1 MRQRIGVWKQVK
13 AVCILA
19 LAAGMIS
26 GCSLKTAENRE
37 ALRMSGIEKLD
48 AGDYAGAISDL
59 EEALDLGKG
68 RVGSMELDILK
79 YRAEAEYK
87 IGDYRAAAHTYDV
100 LSQVDG
106 EKPEYAGLHCL
117 LSIRAGDT
125 EEALE
130 AYQRVYRQYDASS
143 INDIPVEVFYKE
155 LARYQPL
162 VNNAKEAFADPKTGM
177 APGVMGLT
185 AEDMQNFYSQLP
197 KRLESVI
204 WLEQSGKPGYEQ
216 AQAIAQKKFD
226 AVQRPF
232 TYSFGVSP
240 DAMDYQTLLSL
251 LLTLLCAV
259 IAAPVFASDAQ
270 TGAQDI
276 QLCTKN
282 GGLRLAAAKLA
293 AAFSITGA
301 AYLLCGVVWILVTN
315 ALFGWESTQTSVQW
329 LFSVTS
335 LLPYTVGQMEWVML
349 VANFLIFFAEVA
361 FVLMASVWA
370 KNNLTALSVAL
381 ISVVAP
387 LIVYMVV
394 PGSFGEWLSTLI
406 PAGGIGLSNALLY
419 KMISFDFLYA
429 GGHAFFQADVLL
441 ASAPIKIVLLVGLAA
456 WGYLRK
462 TKVA

>member
-1 MRQRIGVWKQVK
+1 
-13 AVCILA
+13 
-19 LAAGMIS
+19 
-26 GCSLKTAENRE
+26 
-37 ALRMSGIEKLD
+37 MSK
-48 AGDYAGAISDL
+48 
-59 EEALDLGKG
+59 
-68 RVGSMELDILK
+68 
-79 YRAEAEYK
+79 
-87 IGDYRAAAHTYDV
+87 
-100 LSQVDG
+100 
-106 EKPEYAGLHCL
+106 
-117 LSIRAGDT
+117 
-125 EEALE
+125 
-130 AYQRVYRQYDASS
+130 
-143 INDIPVEVFYKE
+143 
-155 LARYQPL
+155 
-162 VNNAKEAFADPKTGM
+162 AKEAFADPKTGM

-204 WLEQSGKPGYEQ
+204 WLEQSEKPGYEQ

-226 AVQRPF
+226 DVQKPF
-232 TYSFGVSP
+232 TYSFGVSA

-276 QLCTKN
+276 QLCTKS

-315 ALFGWESTQTSVQW
+315 ALFGWESTQTSVQC

-387 LIVYMVV
+387 MIVYMGV
-394 PGSFGEWLSTLI
+394 PGSFGEWLSTLL
-406 PAGGIGLSNALLY
+406 PAGGIGFSNALQY
-419 KMISFDFLYA
+419 KMTGFDFLYA
-429 GGHAFFQADVLL
+429 GGHAFFRADVLL
-441 ASAPIKIVLLVGLAA
+441 ASAPIKIILLVGLAA

>member
-1 MRQRIGVWKQVK
+1 MIWDVLIDRKGGEPYPDRIIAAESAERRYGCAGHSDYSVLSTNSELLP
-13 AVCILA
+13 LA
-19 LAAGMIS
+19 YSRRAAGA
-26 GCSLKTAENRE
+26 GCS
-37 ALRMSGIEKLD
+37 
-48 AGDYAGAISDL
+48 
-59 EEALDLGKG
+59 
-68 RVGSMELDILK
+68 
-79 YRAEAEYK
+79 
-87 IGDYRAAAHTYDV
+87 
-100 LSQVDG
+100 
-106 EKPEYAGLHCL
+106 
-117 LSIRAGDT
+117 
-125 EEALE
+125 
-130 AYQRVYRQYDASS
+130 
-143 INDIPVEVFYKE
+143 
-155 LARYQPL
+155 
-162 VNNAKEAFADPKTGM
+162 
-177 APGVMGLT
+177 
-185 AEDMQNFYSQLP
+185 
-197 KRLESVI
+197 
-204 WLEQSGKPGYEQ
+204 
-216 AQAIAQKKFD
+216 
-226 AVQRPF
+226 
-232 TYSFGVSP
+232 
-240 DAMDYQTLLSL
+240 
-251 LLTLLCAV
+251 
-259 IAAPVFASDAQ
+259 
-270 TGAQDI
+270 
-276 QLCTKN
+276 
-282 GGLRLAAAKLA
+282 
-293 AAFSITGA
+293 TGA

-419 KMISFDFLYA
+419 KMIGFDFLYA